1 MAKSTKPVERKLV
14 SEIIDAKPGVKRAI
28 HVFTPALMHRL
39 ANKAKGSTL
48 PVMAL
53 RSSLHDYSKFKLYQR
68 IELLGPS
75 SMDPLFD
82 QPLTGTGGRGVAIL
96 FTEFAIRVWRYE
108 DETPAVIDSA
118 DSRKPEEILADV
130 LAKYDRP
137 AAF

>member
-1 MAKSTKPVERKLV
+1 MAKATTERKLV

-28 HVFTPALMHRL
+28 HVFTPALQHRL
-39 ANKAKGSTL
+39 ATKGSTL

-82 QPLTGTGGRGVAIL
+82 KPLPGTGGRGVAIL

-118 DSRKPEEILADV
+118 DTRKPDEVLADV
-130 LAKYDRP
+130 LKKYERHD
-137 AAF
+137 F